1 MNLQGARVVIVEDD
15 PFVAM
20 DAELMVEGL
29 GGRVAGTARSLPAA
43 KEKIRQAN
51 PDCVLLDVNLNGEL
65 SLGIAA
71 ELEERAIP
79 FVFCTAYV
87 HRLDGFEHI
96 PRVMKPY
103 CESDLMRELNAVP
116 EGKAS

>member
-1 MNLQGARVVIVEDD
+1 MNLQGARVVIVEG
-15 PFVAM
+15 FVAM

-29 GGRVAGTARSLPAA
+29 GGRVAGTARSLLAA

-65 SLGIAA
+65 SRGIAA